1 MGLFSQ
7 DIKVGLSNGSYVVEK
22 VTTPPI
28 NKSNVELYVAPGTV
42 ACIGRIKLKGMAA
55 PYKMSMSDF
64 TSVKNGTCDI
74 FLYPDKMFD
83 NISVQF
89 FGGQHEVSLSAMP
102 TAKAKFSI
110 VGTATIELSDYLDLA
125 TYFNRTITK
134 QDVVDEINKNY
145 RTHLTNEVS
154 AVASKYITPETTEV
168 TLQAS
173 LNQIVEDVMSNS
185 RKTTSV
191 LFSMGLAI
199 SQRGISMH
207 LNALDDADEKF
218 KLLNEA
224 LMKSAIDALDP
235 EKQHQ
240 RETEK
245 EREARQFELDK
256 IKAQNTTIIKDESP
270 RREPTVTA
278 GGTSTPSSVVFCTE
292 CGAKIT
298 SLQTKFCPNCGT
310 IIKR

>member
-7 DIKVGLSNGSYVVEK
+7 DIKVGLSNNAYVVEK

-28 NKSNVELYVAPGTV
+28 NKSKVDFYVAPGTV
-42 ACIGRIKLKGMAA
+42 ACVGKVKLKGMAA
-55 PYKMSMSDF
+55 PYQMSMSDF

-83 NISVQF
+83 NISVNF

-110 VGTATIELSDYLDLA
+110 VGTATIELSDYADLA
-125 TYFNRTITK
+125 AYFNRTITK

-154 AVASKYITPETTEV
+154 GVASKYITPETTEV

-173 LNQIVEDVMSNS
+173 LNSIIADVMSNS
-185 RKTTSV
+185 RKTSSV

-218 KLLNEA
+218 KLLNDA
-224 LMKSAIDALDP
+224 LMKNAIDALDP
-235 EKQHQ
+235 DKQYQ
-240 RETEK
+240 RDAER
-245 EREARQFELDK
+245 EREARQFEIDK
-256 IKAQNTTIIKDESP
+256 IKAQNTTVIKDESP
-270 RREPTVTA
+270 RREPTVV
-278 GGTSTPSSVVFCTE
+278 GGATTPASVAFCTE

-310 IIKR
+310 IVKR